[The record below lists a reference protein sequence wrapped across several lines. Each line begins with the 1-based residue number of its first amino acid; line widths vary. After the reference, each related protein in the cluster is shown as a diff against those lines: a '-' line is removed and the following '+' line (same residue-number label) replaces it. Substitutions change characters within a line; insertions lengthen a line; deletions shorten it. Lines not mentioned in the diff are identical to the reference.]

1 MKLILLL
8 AIDEEES
15 FVLANRTSDG
25 TAKLV
30 QIELF
35 WRGGEEA
42 LGIER
47 GVAEELEQRA
57 VEVIRAG
64 FSCDQDGGPCAR
76 AVLGGV
82 VVGQNLEFLNV
93 VNRRKS
99 PDTARRQFVVVHAIQ
114 NPIGAVGARAAD

>member
-15 FVLANRTSDG
+15 FVLANRTADG
-25 TAKLV
+25 SAKLV
-30 QIELF
+30 EIELF

-47 GVAEELEQRA
+47 GVAEELEQRP
-57 VEVIRAG
+57 VEVVGAG
-64 FSCDQDGGPCAR
+64 FSCDQYRGSSAG

-82 VVGQNLEFLNV
+82 VVRQDLEFLNV

-99 PDTARRQFVVVHAIQ
+99 PDTAGRQFIVVY
-114 NPIGAVGARAAD
+114 PI

>member
-8 AIDEEES
+8 AIDEEEG
-15 FVLANRTSDG
+15 FVLANRAADG
-25 TAKLV
+25 TAELV

-47 GVAEELEQRA
+47 GVAEELEQRP
-57 VEVIRAG
+57 VEVVGAG
-64 FSCDQDGGPCAR
+64 LSCDQYCGSSAR

-82 VVGQNLEFLNV
+82 VVGQNFEFLNI

-99 PDTARRQFVVVHAIQ
+99 PDTAGRQFVVV
-114 NPIGAVGARAAD
+114 